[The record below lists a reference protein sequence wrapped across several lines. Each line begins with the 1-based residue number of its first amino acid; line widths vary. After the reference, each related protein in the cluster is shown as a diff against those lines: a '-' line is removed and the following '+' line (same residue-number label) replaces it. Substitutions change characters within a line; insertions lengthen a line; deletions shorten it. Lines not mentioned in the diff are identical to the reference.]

1 MEQKQLWKQKL
12 NLYRT
17 GNFCWSII
25 RGVLI
30 IGLCFSILLPIIIK
44 VLQGFMSEADL
55 LDPTVSVYPREWS
68 TYFYR
73 HTYELIQYPVS
84 AWHSFYIA
92 LLTSAVQAIICPMI
106 GYGLARFH
114 FKGRK
119 LLFGLIVATILVPP
133 QLYSTSLYLK
143 FRFFGIFGLEVST
156 IDTIIPFLILSVCGL
171 GFKNGLYI
179 YLLRQFFRGMP
190 RELEE
195 AAYIDGYGPI
205 QTFFRIML
213 PNARN
218 MLVTVLTLSFSWQWT
233 DVFYSTLFNQSTKT
247 LPLAILNNITQIDAM
262 DQYVILRN
270 TAGILTLIPLLI
282 IFAIAQK
289 QLISGIER
297 SGIVG

>member
-1 MEQKQLWKQKL
+1 M
-12 NLYRT
+12 
-17 GNFCWSII
+17 
-25 RGVLI
+25 
-30 IGLCFSILLPIIIK
+30 
-44 VLQGFMSEADL
+44 
-55 LDPTVSVYPREWS
+55 
-68 TYFYR
+68 
-73 HTYELIQYPVS
+73 
-84 AWHSFYIA
+84 
-92 LLTSAVQAIICPMI
+92 
-106 GYGLARFH
+106 
-114 FKGRK
+114 
-119 LLFGLIVATILVPP
+119 
-133 QLYSTSLYLK
+133 
-143 FRFFGIFGLEVST
+143 
-156 IDTIIPFLILSVCGL
+156 
-171 GFKNGLYI
+171 
-179 YLLRQFFRGMP
+179 
-190 RELEE
+190 EE